1 MPGLLCCC
9 CFCLRCCL
17 PPSSM
22 SSKSA
27 RAGARGRVGSRVG
40 ERLDMCGRSQAM
52 CPGPNRIGAVRI
64 STATAMVGLVGE
76 ATRALSLHRLASPC
90 RRQGDG
96 KHQLTSSENQ
106 RPSLATSAP
115 PRGARLSPL
124 RRQKLVAGRPLRTCF
139 MLLGRTMGCV
149 RQMRKLPT
157 QLCARSLS
165 GQTQISLDSHGFDGC
180 WQLSSSLCLF
190 LFRRTKAKHSLLS

>member
-9 CFCLRCCL
+9 CICLRCCL

-22 SSKSA
+22 SPKSA

-52 CPGPNRIGAVRI
+52 CPGPNRIGAARS

-106 RPSLATSAP
+106 RLSLATSAP

-124 RRQKLVAGRPLRTCF
+124 RRQKHVAGRQVAAEPTAHVLHAP
-139 MLLGRTMGCV
+139 GAHHGV
-149 RQMRKLPT
+149 READAKT
-157 QLCARSLS
+157 SDSTLCALPERSNTN
-165 GQTQISLDSHGFDGC
+165 QP
-180 WQLSSSLCLF
+180 
-190 LFRRTKAKHSLLS
+190 